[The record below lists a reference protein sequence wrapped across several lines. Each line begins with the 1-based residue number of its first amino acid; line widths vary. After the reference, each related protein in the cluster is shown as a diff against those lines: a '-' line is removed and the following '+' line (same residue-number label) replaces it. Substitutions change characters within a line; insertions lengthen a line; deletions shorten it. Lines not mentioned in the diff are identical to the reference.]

1 MSNITLDLDGNKF
14 ISFYQDDIT
23 GQLEILPI
31 SNEGMMIGDP
41 VHIDT
46 TEELVD
52 VLTACIKGDFAIFE
66 NQYSF
71 EFDPV
76 ANDDWPVYLPNE

>member
-1 MSNITLDLDGNKF
+1 
-14 ISFYQDDIT
+14 
-23 GQLEILPI
+23 
-31 SNEGMMIGDP
+31 MMIGDP

-66 NQYSF
+66 NQYEF
-71 EFDPV
+71 AFDPV
-76 ANDDWPVYLPNE
+76 ANDDWPVDSTNE